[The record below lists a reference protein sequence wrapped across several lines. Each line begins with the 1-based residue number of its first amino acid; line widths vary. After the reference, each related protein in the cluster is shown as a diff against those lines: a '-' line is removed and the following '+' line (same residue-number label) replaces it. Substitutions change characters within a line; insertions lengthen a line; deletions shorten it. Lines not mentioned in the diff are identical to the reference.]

1 MHLSLQSRI
10 IVKHNATAT
19 LQLITSII
27 INKSNPFLL
36 SQINFLI
43 HDQTITVL
51 LI

>member
-1 MHLSLQSRI
+1 MYLSLQSTI

-27 INKSNPFLL
+27 INKSNHFPL
-36 SQINFLI
+36 SQIIFLI
-43 HDQTITVL
+43 CDQTITVL